1 MKKIIIAIVA
11 VSALMISCKGEKKEK
26 LDAQDKVEVKEVVAE
41 NNVDL
46 AASVVTWKG
55 SKPTGTHNGTVALKE
70 STLTV
75 TDGKLTTGEF
85 IIDMSSIK
93 CLDLKD
99 PKDAASLV
107 GHLSSGDF
115 FDVAKFPTA
124 KFVIASVEEAD
135 GKLSI
140 TGNLTVK
147 DTTKGITIPATFTE
161 EGGVYT
167 FKSEPFNIDRT
178 EFGIEYKSTKFFNN
192 LKDKFINDLVEMS
205 FEVKTK
211 APAL

>member
-1 MKKIIIAIVA
+1 MKKVIIAIVA

-26 LDAQDKVEVKEVVAE
+26 LEAKDEVKVEKVVAQ

-46 AASVVTWKG
+46 TASLVTWKG
-55 SKPTGTHNGTVALKE
+55 SKPTGSHNGTVALKE

-85 IIDMSSIK
+85 VIDMSSIK
-93 CLDLKD
+93 CLDIKD
-99 PKDAASLV
+99 PKKAASLV

-115 FDVAKFPTA
+115 FDVAKFPIA
-124 KFVIASVEEAD
+124 KFVIASVEEVD
-135 GKLSI
+135 GKLSV

-147 DTTKGITIPATFTE
+147 ETTKGITIPATFTN

-167 FKSEPFNIDRT
+167 FKSDKFNIDRT
-178 EFGIEYKSTKFFNN
+178 EFGIEYNSGKLANT
-192 LKDKFINDLVEMS
+192 LKDKLIYDLVEMS

-211 APAL
+211 AAAL

>member
-1 MKKIIIAIVA
+1 MKKVIIAIVV
-11 VSALMISCKGEKKEK
+11 VSALMISCKGEKKDK
-26 LDAQDKVEVKEVVAE
+26 LEAKDEVKVTKVVAQ

-46 AASVVTWKG
+46 TASLVTWKG
-55 SKPTGTHNGTVALKE
+55 SKPTGSHNGTVALKE

-75 TDGKLTTGEF
+75 TDGKLTGGEF

-93 CLDLKD
+93 CLDLTD
-99 PKDAASLV
+99 PKKSASLV

-115 FDVAKFPTA
+115 FDVAKYPTA
-124 KFVIASVEEAD
+124 KFVIASVEEVD
-135 GKLSI
+135 GKLSV

-147 DTTKGITIPATFTE
+147 DTTKGITIPATLTE

-167 FKSEPFNIDRT
+167 FKSDTFNIDRT
-178 EFGIEYKSTKFFNN
+178 EFGIKYNSGKFFNN
-192 LKDKFINDLVEMS
+192 LKDKLINDMVEMS